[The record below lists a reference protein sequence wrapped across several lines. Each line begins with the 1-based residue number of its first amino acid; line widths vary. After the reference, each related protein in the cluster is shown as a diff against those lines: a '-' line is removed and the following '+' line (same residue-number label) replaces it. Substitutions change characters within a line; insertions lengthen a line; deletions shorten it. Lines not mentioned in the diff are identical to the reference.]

1 MVRAIAARMADTTG
15 TPAPGVVVIGAGV
28 TGLAV
33 AQAIHRARPDARL
46 VVLDER
52 ERAGGNIY
60 TERVDGFV
68 LDAGPD
74 SFVRTKPAALE
85 LCRELGLE
93 SSLVQTREAA
103 RHVFVAHQGKLV
115 RLPAGMVLG
124 VPTRLAPLMSTP
136 LLTARGKLRVLA
148 EPLVPRRLSDDD
160 ESVED
165 FLSRRLG
172 NEAATKLAAPLLG
185 GIYAGDVR
193 TLGIQATFP
202 ELAAFEHHYG
212 SILRGLMM
220 RERGGGVSPSSREL
234 FSWLRREETS
244 AASPFLSLRGGMG
257 ALIDA
262 LVEALPPGTLRTGAR
277 VTSIERRA
285 RGFTVRTAA
294 DVFDATSVV
303 VATPAHVASRLVPD
317 GRLAAELAEVT
328 FVSTGTVFF
337 ALEQSGARHSLDGLG
352 FIVPAGEA
360 RILASTWISSK
371 WDDRAPSGGALVR
384 AFVGGVRDPDRVA
397 KSTDDELVELA
408 QGELERLMG
417 SLGRPR
423 FTRVYRYENANPQPT
438 VNHRARLSRLDARL
452 ETLPGLHLVG
462 ASYDGVGIPDCIR
475 QARHCASAVL
485 AELATSRDVGILG

>member
-1 MVRAIAARMADTTG
+1 
-15 TPAPGVVVIGAGV
+15 
-28 TGLAV
+28 
-33 AQAIHRARPDARL
+33 
-46 VVLDER
+46 
-52 ERAGGNIY
+52 
-60 TERVDGFV
+60 
-68 LDAGPD
+68 
-74 SFVRTKPAALE
+74 
-85 LCRELGLE
+85 
-93 SSLVQTREAA
+93 
-103 RHVFVAHQGKLV
+103 
-115 RLPAGMVLG
+115 
-124 VPTRLAPLMSTP
+124 
-136 LLTARGKLRVLA
+136 
-148 EPLVPRRLSDDD
+148 
-160 ESVED
+160 
-165 FLSRRLG
+165 
-172 NEAATKLAAPLLG
+172 
-185 GIYAGDVR
+185 
-193 TLGIQATFP
+193 
-202 ELAAFEHHYG
+202 
-212 SILRGLMM
+212 
-220 RERGGGVSPSSREL
+220 
-234 FSWLRREETS
+234 
-244 AASPFLSLRGGMG
+244 MG

-371 WDDRAPSGGALVR
+371 WDDRAPSDGALVR

-462 ASYDGVGIPDCIR
+462 ASYDGVGIPDCVR

-485 AELATSRDVGILG
+485 AELEATRDIGVLG